1 MWKCIDCNI
10 NFEFPEIK
18 RPDAGLVS
26 GVGILGLRKVKPV
39 RFCPECFSTRIERD
53 GKEK

>member
-1 MWKCIDCNI
+1 MWKCGDCDS

-26 GVGILGLRKVKPV
+26 GVGILGLKKVNPV
-39 RFCPECFSTRIERD
+39 RFCPECLSTKIERER
-53 GKEK
+53 KE